1 MSDDT
6 RIVLNPALF
15 LKMIF
20 TGGKQII
27 QNEHELNQ
35 LNVYPV
41 PDGDT
46 GSNMAAL
53 MRYVVAQQYPTDNF
67 GSLLTALA
75 DASLIGSCGNSGMIL
90 SAFFV
95 GLSQLKSIAE
105 KTSLTINEFIDC
117 LASGVKQAHKS
128 VAQPVEGT
136 ILTVMQAWLNAC
148 MEKRAVCKDFGS
160 LFRDTVPAVRSA
172 LSQTE
177 FLLPALK
184 DNHVV
189 DAGAFGFTELV
200 IGMEKALEDPDNFDV
215 HWEDHETFHHH
226 STHHNHHTELSPDA
240 YQFCMET
247 LLSGT
252 HENLDSLHQQLE
264 GFCDSVVLNQSPS
277 HIKAHVHT
285 TDIMR
290 CTDLLKKY
298 GSIIHQKID
307 DIKIQWAINEHRK
320 HKIAIVTDSSADL
333 PDELRADAQIHSLPN
348 QVRIGEHLLLDRL
361 TVDLPTLFE
370 QTGNPHHKPG
380 TAAPTAAIVSRYLH
394 FLASHYES
402 VIVITLS
409 SKLSSAHQLIKNQAE
424 HVAHTSGVK
433 IDVIDSLSLAAGHGL
448 LVMKAA
454 KLLNEGLAHDDIVA
468 ALNDARSN
476 IRIYVAIDELK
487 TMRESGR
494 LSKIMHKIADWGRLK
509 PILSIDH
516 IGQISMSGLAL
527 GKNKSWAKISTLI
540 SKFIGQTKNYT
551 MLISHTAQT
560 EKIDAFIAYLEESVG
575 AKINYVCETAP
586 SVGVHAGRGT
596 IAVAMLNEKL

>member
-1 MSDDT
+1 MSDDN

-53 MRYVVAQQYPTDNF
+53 MRYVVAQQYPTENF
-67 GSLLTALA
+67 GRLLTALA

-95 GLSQLKSIAE
+95 GLSQLKSIAD
-105 KTSLTINEFIDC
+105 KTTLTINEFIDC
-117 LASGVKQAHKS
+117 LSSGVRQAHKA

-136 ILTVMQAWLNAC
+136 ILTVMQAWLTAC
-148 MEKRAVCKDFGS
+148 LEKRANCKDFGT
-160 LFRDTVPAVRSA
+160 LFRDTLPAVKTA
-172 LSQTE
+172 LTQTE

-184 DNHVV
+184 ENHVV
-189 DAGAFGFTELV
+189 DAGAFGFTKL
-200 IGMEKALEDPDNFDV
+200 ILGMEKALEDPENFDV

-226 STHHNHHTELSPDA
+226 STHHAHHTEMSPDA
-240 YQFCMET
+240 YQYCMET

-252 HENLDSLHQQLE
+252 HENLDSLHQKLE
-264 GFCDSVVLNQSPS
+264 SFCDSVVLNQSPN

-285 TDIMR
+285 TDIMC
-290 CTDLLKKY
+290 CTELLKGY
-298 GSIIHQKID
+298 GTIIHQKID

-333 PDELRADAQIHSLPN
+333 PPHLAAEAQIHSIPI
-348 QVRIGEHLLLDRL
+348 QVRLGEHSLLDRL
-361 TVDLPTLFE
+361 TIDLPTLFE
-370 QTGNPHHKPG
+370 HAGKQNYKTS

-394 FLASHYES
+394 FLASHYDS
-402 VIVITLS
+402 IIVITLS

-424 HVAHTSGVK
+424 HVTHTSGVK

-454 KLLNEGLAHDDIVA
+454 RLLDEGHHHDAIVGSLNE
-468 ALNDARSN
+468 ARGN

-509 PILSIDH
+509 PILTIDPT
-516 IGQISMSGLAL
+516 GQMAMSGLAL
-527 GKNKSWAKISTLI
+527 GKNKSWKKISVLLN
-540 SKFIGQTKNYT
+540 KFINQTKNYT
-551 MLISHTAQT
+551 MLISHTASP
-560 EKIDAFIAYLEESVG
+560 EKLGTFISHLEESVG
-575 AKINYVCETAP
+575 AKINSVCETAP
-586 SVGVHAGRGT
+586 SIGVHAGRGT
-596 IAVAMLNEKL
+596 IAVAMLNETL